1 MDAAVWW
8 LRGAL
13 VSYAAGS
20 LLAFVPWR
28 RGGAPPSRPIAPW
41 CAGLG
46 ALLHSVA
53 LLQTGW
59 TLGRCPLGT
68 LPEVLSVLAWAFTL
82 AALWVWW
89 RSRLDVVLAIE
100 QPLAFFVLLLSQ
112 VLPRESF
119 LAGAAPSPAFVRF
132 HLTVILF
139 GVAALSITFAAS
151 ILYLAVDRALKAKR
165 PIAAF
170 RRLPSLEA
178 CDLLA
183 YRSLA
188 VAFAL
193 LTLGI
198 LSGAVINDAMTGAP
212 WTWRREETLAILAW
226 ILLGAIVLARLG
238 WGWRGRRASILMVL
252 GFGLILLRMLGF

>member
-13 VSYAAGS
+13 VAYAAGS

-28 RGGAPPSRPIAPW
+28 RGGDAPSRPPAPW
-41 CAGLG
+41 CAALG

-53 LLQTGW
+53 LLETGW
-59 TLGRCPLGT
+59 TLQRCPLGT
-68 LPEVLSVLAWAFTL
+68 LPEVLSVLAWALTL

-89 RSRLDVVLAIE
+89 RTRLDIVLAIE
-100 QPLAFFVLLLSQ
+100 LPIAFFVLLLSQ
-112 VLPRESF
+112 VLPRAS
-119 LAGAAPSPAFVRF
+119 LLGANGPPRTFVRF

-139 GVAALSITFAAS
+139 GIAALSITFVAS
-151 ILYLAVDRALKAKR
+151 VLYLAVDRALKAKR

-178 CDLLA
+178 CDRLA
-183 YRSLA
+183 WRSLA

-198 LSGAVINDAMTGAP
+198 LSGVVINDAETGAP
-212 WTWRREETLAILAW
+212 WTWRHEETLAILAW
-226 ILLGAIVLARLG
+226 MLLGAIVLARLG
-238 WGWRGRRASILMVL
+238 WGWRGRRPSLLMVV
-252 GFGLILLRMLGF
+252 GFGLLLLRMLGL